1 MNEKNLV
8 ILGIG
13 DRIEEVFV
21 AGFQC
26 KEVRVDGVQDY

>member
-1 MNEKNLV
+1 MKKIFA

-13 DRIEEVFV
+13 DRIEEVFF